1 MSLATAA
8 KGADT
13 RRTALCVDLMVSK
26 RPPSRA
32 HRTTVRFTTRERQL
46 IEAILAGL
54 RNREIA
60 HLHRVSEQTV
70 KNQLK
75 TLFRKVGVSS
85 RLQLAMRAANGRL
98 VIDVA

>member
-1 MSLATAA
+1 
-8 KGADT
+8 
-13 RRTALCVDLMVSK
+13 
-26 RPPSRA
+26 
-32 HRTTVRFTTRERQL
+32 L